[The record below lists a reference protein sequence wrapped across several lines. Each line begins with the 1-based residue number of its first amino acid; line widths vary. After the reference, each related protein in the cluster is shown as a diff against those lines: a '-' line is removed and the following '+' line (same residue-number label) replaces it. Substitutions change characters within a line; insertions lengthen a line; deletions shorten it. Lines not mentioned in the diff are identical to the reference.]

1 VSDERA
7 DVEVR
12 ARAAA
17 DEQRWSEALTF
28 AIRGYGEEVL
38 GYLVAMTRNET
49 DANDAFSLFAEDLWK
64 GLPRFRWECTLRTW
78 AYGLARHALA
88 RIRRDPHRKR
98 AVPMSDAHLAGLV
111 EEMRSRTQTF
121 LRTETRDKVA
131 KLRAELDPDDQTL
144 LILRLNRKLAWRDIA
159 LVLDPDTTAA
169 DVEKRAAA
177 LRKRFERLKTD
188 LKARAGTSG

>member
-1 VSDERA
+1 MSDERG
-7 DVEVR
+7 DIEVR
-12 ARAAA
+12 TRAAA
-17 DEQRWSEALTF
+17 NEQRWSDAVTF
-28 AIRGYGEEVL
+28 AIRGYGEEIL
-38 GYLVAMTRNET
+38 GYLVAMTRSET

-98 AVPMSDAHLAGLV
+98 AVPLSDAHLAGLV

-131 KLRAELDPDDQTL
+131 KLRAEMDPDDQSL

-159 LVLDPDTTAA
+159 LVLDPDTKAA
-169 DVEKRAAA
+169 DVEKRAAS
-177 LRKRFERLKTD
+177 LRKRFERLKIE
-188 LKARAGTSG
+188 LKERAAAG

>member
-1 VSDERA
+1 VSDEDRA
-7 DVEVR
+7 DVEAR
-12 ARAAA
+12 TRAAA
-17 DEQRWSEALTF
+17 NEQRWSEAVTF
-28 AIRGYGEEVL
+28 AVRGYGEEIL
-38 GYLVAMTRNET
+38 GYLVAMTRNEA

-98 AVPMSDAHLAGLV
+98 AVPLSDAHLAHLV
-111 EEMRSRTQTF
+111 EELRSRTQTF
-121 LRTETRDKVA
+121 LRTETRDKIA

-159 LVLDPDTTAA
+159 IVLDPDSA
-169 DVEKRAAA
+169 DDAEKRAAA
-177 LRKRFERLKTD
+177 LRKRFERLKTE
-188 LKARAGTSG
+188 LKERAAQSH